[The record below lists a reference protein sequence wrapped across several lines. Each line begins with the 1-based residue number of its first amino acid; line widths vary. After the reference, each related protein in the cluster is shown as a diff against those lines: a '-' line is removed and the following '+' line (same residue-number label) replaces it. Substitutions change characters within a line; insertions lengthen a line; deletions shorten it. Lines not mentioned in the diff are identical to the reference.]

1 MAMSRGHRVGRAQ
14 GAAAIRQGQAG
25 LSSSGVSAAGAPS
38 QRITVRFPVAGLD
51 CAGCGGNLRTAMRR
65 LPGVQAVAPNVPAQE
80 VAVTFDP
87 DRISPTAIQDHLA
100 ALGLGC
106 A

>member
-1 MAMSRGHRVGRAQ
+1 MAISRGHRAGRDQRA
-14 GAAAIRQGQAG
+14 GGLRQGQAG
-25 LSSSGVSAAGAPS
+25 AENRGMPAAGAPS

-51 CAGCGGNLRTAMRR
+51 CTGCGGNLRTAMRR

-87 DRISPTAIQDHLA
+87 DRISPGAIQSHLA

-106 A
+106 S

>member
-1 MAMSRGHRVGRAQ
+1 MAMSRGHRAGRTQ
-14 GAAAIRQGQAG
+14 GAAVIRQGQASPG
-25 LSSSGVSAAGAPS
+25 NRDMPAAGAPS

-51 CAGCGGNLRTAMRR
+51 CTACGGNLRTAMRR

-87 DRISPTAIQDHLA
+87 DRISSTAIHDHLA

-106 A
+106 S

>member
-1 MAMSRGHRVGRAQ
+1 MAMSRGQRAGRTQ
-14 GAAAIRQGQAG
+14 GAAGIRPGQAG
-25 LSSSGVSAAGAPS
+25 AGSSGVSAAGAAS

-51 CAGCGGNLRTAMRR
+51 CTGCGGNLRTAMRR

-87 DRISPTAIQDHLA
+87 DRISPTAIQSHLA

-106 A
+106 S